1 MYDDLSLAGEPRRLA
16 LVKLTIGRGMSDDG
30 MAIDCVATPPP
41 TLEKPFDKCVAA
53 FGDVSMETIGRE
65 TDI

>member
-1 MYDDLSLAGEPRRLA
+1 MAFSLGKLA
-16 LVKLTIGRGMSDDG
+16 AGRGMSDDG
-30 MAIDCVATPPP
+30 IAIDCVATPPP

-65 TDI
+65 TDM